1 MKKILTP
8 VAILVSTF
16 AVTAAHAEAKVD
28 YFAGIDAGVNFG
40 GKQSTKNFANK
51 NDKESNYSQ
60 KAKAAGVYGI
70 HGGMTIDDHHRV
82 TLGYNHSE
90 QKLKE
95 IAKTKGSKGHLGRN
109 GVAGEEAGVDTLK
122 LQYDYVYN
130 LTNNI
135 NLTGGAHLGYQWYGK
150 SKETGRYA
158 PKNAEKDN
166 TDSMNGML
174 YGLQTGIEYNLD
186 QWTFGTELGYS
197 WKDQNLS
204 AVGAK
209 TKNSGEGTFL
219 TSVSYHF

>member
-28 YFAGIDAGVNFG
+28 YFAGVDAGVNFG
-40 GKQSTKNFANK
+40 AKQSKKTDRYTLN
-51 NDKESNYSQ
+51 Q
-60 KAKAAGVYGI
+60 KTKAAPVYGI
-70 HGGMTIDDHHRV
+70 HGGVTIDDHHRV

-95 IAKTKGSKGHLGRN
+95 AVNKKHYDSISAAKN
-109 GVAGEEAGVDTLK
+109 GVDTLK

-135 NLTGGAHLGYQWYGK
+135 NITGGTHLGYQWYGK
-150 SKETGRYA
+150 TKDTGKLSDKDR
-158 PKNAEKDN
+158 PKYNKHLD
-166 TDSMNGML
+166 GMI

-186 QWTFGTELGYS
+186 QWTIGTELGYS
-197 WKDQNLS
+197 WKDQNNYY
-204 AVGAK
+204 GDKTK